1 VLLVEDESEV
11 RRLTRMVL
19 EREGFTVL
27 EADSAMAALAVLQHR
42 AESVDLL
49 LTDVVMPGMTGFE
62 LGDAVAQRHPRI
74 RQLFMS
80 GYPGTPRPA
89 GPRPEPVL
97 AKPFTSAELIRRTAE
112 ALATSPS
119 D

>member
-1 VLLVEDESEV
+1 
-11 RRLTRMVL
+11 MVL

-27 EADSAMAALAVLQHR
+27 EADSATAALAILQHR

-80 GYPGTPRPA
+80 GYPGAP
-89 GPRPEPVL
+89 GPEGSRTEPVL
-97 AKPFTSAELIRRTAE
+97 AKPFTSAELLRRTAE
-112 ALATSPS
+112 ALAAGPTG
-119 D
+119 